1 MVMVVVM
8 VMGDGRRRSVLR
20 RGEDG
25 AAQRD
30 PREEGDEFLVVHDA
44 LPFRLCLTWS

>member
-1 MVMVVVM
+1 MVVMMVVVA
-8 VMGDGRRRSVLR
+8 GDVRRRSVFR

-30 PREEGDEFLVVHDA
+30 PREEGDEFLVVHNA
-44 LPFRLCLTWS
+44 LPFRLCLTPG